1 MYKINVLALVLICC
15 ASQVNASTPTFD
27 HNSKL
32 GMCVGL
38 SKIANIQIEQQKITK
53 SIDHSEG
60 QERAQGAMSYGG
72 GYAMG
77 LVDMYHTLKPKEK
90 VRLLQLSR
98 SFSKQGVRCINR
110 KRFFVRDLNTL

>member
-15 ASQVNASTPTFD
+15 ASQVNASTVAFD

-32 GMCVGL
+32 GLCAGL
-38 SKIANIQIEQQKITK
+38 SKIANIQIDQQKMTK

-60 QERAQGAMSYGG
+60 QERALGAMSYGG

-90 VRLLQLSR
+90 
-98 SFSKQGVRCINR
+98 SKAITAKQIFQQTGCSVYQ
-110 KRFFVRDLNTL
+110 